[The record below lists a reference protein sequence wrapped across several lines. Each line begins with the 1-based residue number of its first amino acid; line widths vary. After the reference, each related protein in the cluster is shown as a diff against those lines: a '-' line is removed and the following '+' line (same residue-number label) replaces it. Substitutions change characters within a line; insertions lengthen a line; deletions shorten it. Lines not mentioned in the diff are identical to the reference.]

1 MNADGL
7 MCTRIGLTLF
17 IKNLLKR
24 VKKKKI
30 KLHQKNT
37 QSNNSTQVTAKLDN
51 KLITE

>member
-24 VKKKKI
+24 VKKKKLSYI
-30 KLHQKNT
+30 RKTRNPITGHKLQ
-37 QSNNSTQVTAKLDN
+37 QS
-51 KLITE
+51 